1 VPALQRELIA
11 RGGLAHEER
20 YRTLN
25 MGVGFTLIVPLS
37 DAPKALAAVP
47 AAQVVGWVEAR
58 ADDEPQVVVHPART
72 A

>member
-1 VPALQRELIA
+1 
-11 RGGLAHEER
+11 
-20 YRTLN
+20 
-25 MGVGFTLIVPLS
+25 LS

-47 AAQVVGWVEAR
+47 AAKVVGWIEAR